1 MIRGVKNGPS
11 PQWLQDAL
19 KAIGLRPISAL
30 VDITNYFTFDLC
42 RPLHVFD
49 VALVQ
54 GDTLTYTLTVVVA
67 NGPTTAPVELTDTL
81 STQVENLQV
90 TNLGSFTQSGTAT
103 VPVFTL
109 PANTANGSY
118 SVTYTVVVKSDATGS
133 VGNSVVVT
141 NNGGDPTPSCP
152 AKRP

>member
-1 MIRGVKNGPS
+1 M
-11 PQWLQDAL
+11 
-19 KAIGLRPISAL
+19 
-30 VDITNYFTFDLC
+30 
-42 RPLHVFD
+42 
-49 VALVQ
+49 
-54 GDTLTYTLTVVVA
+54 
-67 NGPTTAPVELTDTL
+67 ELTDTL

-109 PANTANGSY
+109 PVNTANGSY

-152 AKRP
+152 AGAPWFARTPIPKMPTAYSDGPVTAPER